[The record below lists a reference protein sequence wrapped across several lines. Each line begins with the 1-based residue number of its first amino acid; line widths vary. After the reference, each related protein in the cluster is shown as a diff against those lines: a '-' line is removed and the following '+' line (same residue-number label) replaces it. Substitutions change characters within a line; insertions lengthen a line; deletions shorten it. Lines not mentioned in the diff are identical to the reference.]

1 MIPFAGGAVPP
12 VHSILCQ
19 KRSGLPGTG
28 SGISNKF
35 CPQGICGDKCLC
47 MCYGN
52 IIFIQLEKIMLRGKK
67 GLTTISVNDIVTV
80 QSVQQIITVT
90 NENKI
95 WAQKRRRG

>member
-1 MIPFAGGAVPP
+1 
-12 VHSILCQ
+12 
-19 KRSGLPGTG
+19 
-28 SGISNKF
+28 
-35 CPQGICGDKCLC
+35 

-95 WAQKRRRG
+95 WAQ